1 MQHNKNNLVDCFT
14 LSMLNVDI
22 EYLFCV
28 LENQNKPI
36 KIFLVLPVIIAQ
48 QQELRGL
55 LNFFFFFSSSRGII
69 SARTEEAG
77 PSSVRYSN

>member
-55 LNFFFFFSSSRGII
+55 LNFFFFFQARG
-69 SARTEEAG
+69 
-77 PSSVRYSN
+77 V